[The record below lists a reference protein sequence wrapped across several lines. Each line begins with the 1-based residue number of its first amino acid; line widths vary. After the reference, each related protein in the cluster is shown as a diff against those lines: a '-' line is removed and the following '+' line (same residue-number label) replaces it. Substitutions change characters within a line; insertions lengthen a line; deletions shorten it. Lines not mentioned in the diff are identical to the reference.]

1 MIRRPRA
8 LLAAAAVMAAC
19 LGTACRGAP
28 GTPAATLDRM
38 RAAGVARVGYAN
50 EAPFAY
56 RDTETDEL
64 TGEAP
69 AIARVVLG
77 RLGVPDVEGVLT
89 EFGSLI
95 PGLQAG
101 RFDLI
106 AAGMYIRPERCAQV
120 AFSNPTYSIGEAFI
134 VPAGNPLDLHG
145 YDDVRTREEAT
156 LGVVAGAIERT
167 YAREVGIPDA
177 RIATFPDP
185 PSALAAVRA
194 GRVSAYGATGLT
206 AQTLLDKG
214 AEGLERAEPFRDPV
228 VNGDTV
234 RGYGAFAFRK
244 ADADLLA
251 AFNRE
256 LGTFIGSDAHRAL
269 VEPFGF
275 TRAELP
281 GGVTAATLCADD

>member
-1 MIRRPRA
+1 MTTR
-8 LLAAAAVMAAC
+8 LAAAIAAAVISASLGAAC
-19 LGTACRGAP
+19 GGAV
-28 GTPAATLDRM
+28 GAPAATLDRM
-38 RAAGVARVGYAN
+38 RAAGAARIGYAN

-56 RDTETDEL
+56 RDTASGEL

-69 AIARVVLG
+69 SIARVVLG

-106 AAGMYIRPERCAQV
+106 AAGMYITPERCAQV
-120 AFSNPTYSIGEAFI
+120 AFSDPTYSIGEAFI
-134 VPAGNPLDLHG
+134 VPAGNPLGLHG
-145 YDDVRTREEAT
+145 YDDVRAREEAT

-194 GRVSAYGATGLT
+194 DRVSAYGATGLT
-206 AQTLLDKG
+206 AQTLLEKS
-214 AEGLERAEPFRDPV
+214 AEGLERAEPFHDPI
-228 VNGDTV
+228 VNGDAV

-244 ADADLLA
+244 ADAGLLA
-251 AFNRE
+251 AFDRE
-256 LGTFIGSDAHRAL
+256 LEAFIGTDAHRAL

-281 GGVTAATLCADD
+281 GDVTAASLCADD